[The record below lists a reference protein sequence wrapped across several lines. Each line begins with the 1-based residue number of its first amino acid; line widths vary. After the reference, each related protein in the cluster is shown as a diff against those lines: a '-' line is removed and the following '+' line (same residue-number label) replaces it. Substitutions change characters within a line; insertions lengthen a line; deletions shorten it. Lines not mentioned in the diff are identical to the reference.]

1 MKTSL
6 SRASVHHTI
15 YLFALGVL
23 VCSLPLSR
31 YVLSLSQFL
40 LLLNWFAE
48 GRFPEKISTLRKKPG
63 VLIFI
68 SFILIYFAGVAWS
81 ANLPTALVKIK
92 NNLPLVALPLIMSTS
107 APLSRKSV
115 IRLMQWFIL
124 AVTVAAA
131 ICLFVYYKNP
141 SATTRDFRKISLFM
155 PHIRFALLIIMA
167 IFILLY
173 HSLYIVPKEM
183 RLQKILQFLLAFV
196 LASFLFV
203 LRSFAGII
211 ILFITGTAFAIRVSM
226 DSRNK
231 WVRNT
236 LVISVLALLVAVAS
250 FVAWVDFRNFHAPA
264 VNPST
269 LEKQTASG
277 HPYAHNLTDK
287 SLENGH
293 YVNLYICDPELKK
306 EWNLRST
313 MSYDSNDH
321 KGQPVRTTIIRYL
334 TSKGMRKDSAAL
346 SQLRDDEITVIE
358 NGRANYR
365 FETRPGVYQRLYET
379 LWEIHVW
386 RATGFVSSHS
396 FGQRIVF
403 YQTAG
408 EVISRHFLFGV
419 GTGDVYDSM
428 LETTRNNHISIDK
441 RWKGEPHNQFTFL
454 FMSFGVFGFAWILF
468 TWIYSVYVNKAYRQL
483 LFNLFAAIILISM
496 TVLDTTE
503 SYDNMVFFAFF
514 YTLFVFCGGIK
525 KNLIA
530 SGNQVI
536 GNG

>member
-1 MKTSL
+1 MNFRIPREEL
-6 SRASVHHTI
+6 HNGI
-15 YLFALGVL
+15 YVFALGVL
-23 VCSLPLSR
+23 VCCLPLSR

-40 LLLNWFAE
+40 LMLNWFAE
-48 GRFPEKISTLRKKPG
+48 GRYSEKLATLRKRPD

-68 SFILIYFAGVAWS
+68 SFILIYFAGIAWS
-81 ANLPTALVKIK
+81 ANLTTALVKIK

-173 HSLYIVPKEM
+173 QSFFLVPKER
-183 RLQKILQFLLAFV
+183 RLQKILPILLAVF
-196 LASFLFV
+196 LAAFLFV
-203 LRSFAGII
+203 LRSFAGLI
-211 ILFITGTAFAIRVSM
+211 ILFITGTAFAIRVSL
-226 DSRNK
+226 DSKNK
-231 WVRNT
+231 WIRNT
-236 LVISVLALLVAVAS
+236 LVISVIAGVAAVVS
-250 FVAWVDFRNFHAPA
+250 FVAWVEIRNFHAPSVDPA
-264 VNPST
+264 T
-269 LEKQTASG
+269 LEKYTRSG
-277 HPYAHNLTDK
+277 NLYEHNLKDK

-293 YVNLYICDPELKK
+293 YVYLYLCDPELRK
-306 EWNLRST
+306 EWNRRST
-313 MSYDSNDH
+313 IPYDSNDH

-334 TSKGMRKDSAAL
+334 TSKGMHKDSAAL
-346 SQLRDDEITVIE
+346 SQLGKDEITAIE

-386 RATGFVSSHS
+386 KATGFVSSHS

-408 EVISRHFLFGV
+408 EVISRHFLTGV

-428 LETTRNNHISIDK
+428 LETTRNNHISISK

-468 TWIYSVYVNKAYRQL
+468 TWIYCAYVNKAYRQL

-514 YTLFVFCGGIK
+514 YTLFVFCGGIQK
-525 KNLIA
+525 KT
-530 SGNQVI
+530 
-536 GNG
+536 